1 MAYDGRSEGL
11 LHLVK
16 KKMERIMIQNYVISF
31 DTSEN
36 INETFMKYRG
46 APFWDE
52 TTARLFSTS
61 YSEFFR
67 TANFLA
73 EHHI

>member
-16 KKMERIMIQNYVISF
+16 KKVERIMIQNYVISF

-36 INETFMKYRG
+36 IKETFMKYRDTS
-46 APFWDE
+46 FWDE
-52 TTARLFSTS
+52 TTPRLFLTF

-67 TANFLA
+67 MADFLA